1 MDLEKATILFLLIEL
16 EKRKDREA
24 TRGTRTGR
32 VEFVQPRRKYWAAKR
47 KGTSFNPIS
56 QLEFRIKRSARA
68 RNRLATAE
76 RNVSFYKPWREIDF
90 DRAAQN
96 WGWER
101 FESKR
106 KSIYRKFF
114 IVLSYSSQ
122 CFTNS
127 KNLGKEIGKENEKRS
142 NKRKS
147 KRTKIRDD
155 GRQLRWTL
163 RETTCR
169 GRWFIQTIILAHFT
183 DNRWMDTILVSW
195 RGDARA
201 RALDMT
207 LDKFTRTVCTRSLQ
221 RPSTSLRN
229 DSTSRRC
236 ATLSL

>member
-1 MDLEKATILFLLIEL
+1 MARDRFRSSSAKLGMRKIRIEEKIDLPKILYCS
-16 EKRKDREA
+16 
-24 TRGTRTGR
+24 
-32 VEFVQPRRKYWAAKR
+32 FV
-47 KGTSFNPIS
+47 
-56 QLEFRIKRSARA
+56 
-68 RNRLATAE
+68 
-76 RNVSFYKPWREIDF
+76 
-90 DRAAQN
+90 
-96 WGWER
+96 
-101 FESKR
+101 
-106 KSIYRKFF
+106 
-114 IVLSYSSQ
+114 Q

-127 KNLGKEIGKENEKRS
+127 KNLGKKIGKRS

-207 LDKFTRTVCTRSLQ
+207 LDKFTRTVCTYSLQ

>member
-1 MDLEKATILFLLIEL
+1 MARDRFRSSSAKLGMRKIRIEEKIDLPKILYCS
-16 EKRKDREA
+16 
-24 TRGTRTGR
+24 
-32 VEFVQPRRKYWAAKR
+32 FV
-47 KGTSFNPIS
+47 
-56 QLEFRIKRSARA
+56 
-68 RNRLATAE
+68 
-76 RNVSFYKPWREIDF
+76 
-90 DRAAQN
+90 
-96 WGWER
+96 
-101 FESKR
+101 
-106 KSIYRKFF
+106 
-114 IVLSYSSQ
+114 Q

-127 KNLGKEIGKENEKRS
+127 KNLGKKIGKRS

-183 DNRWMDTILVSW
+183 DTTGGWTRSW
-195 RGDARA
+195 CPGEGMRA